1 MRYIWTAALLFLF
14 NFTSMAQYTSDFEAI
29 ESENGEEAIY
39 KGFCTF
45 EDLKNISAFHLDE
58 AADKYQPSDAA
69 MEALRAKIQDYKIVV
84 FLGTWCEDS
93 HNLIPK
99 LYRVLRESNLN
110 FEESLTIHGLD
121 RAKKGRDEVEQK
133 YNITNVPTIIVLQDD
148 EEKGRITETV
158 QKTVEQDLLNIIEK
172 K

>member
-1 MRYIWTAALLFLF
+1 
-14 NFTSMAQYTSDFEAI
+14 MAQYTSDFEAI
-29 ESENGEEAIY
+29 EGAEGNESIY

-45 EDLKNISAFHLDE
+45 EDLNNIAAFHLDE
-58 AADKYQPSDAA
+58 AADKSQPSALA
-69 MEALRAKIQDYKIVV
+69 MEALRAKTHDYTIVV

-99 LYRVLRESNLN
+99 LYRVLRESTMN
-110 FEESLTIHGLD
+110 FEESLTIHALD
-121 RAKKGRDEVEQK
+121 RAKKGRDDVEQK
-133 YNITNVPTIIVLQDD
+133 YNITNVPTIIVLKD
-148 EEKGRITETV
+148 EQEIGRITETV